1 MKNNVKKKIAGLID
15 HTLLR
20 LGTTDE
26 DHLKICKEAK
36 KYGFRTVCVYPDFV
50 DICVQE
56 LEHTSTEVCTV
67 IDFPKGE
74 GDIERN
80 LADLKMVLDQ
90 GAMEIDMV
98 MNINAFGA
106 KEYEEVV
113 NGIYAVVEAAE
124 GRIVKVILE
133 TCLWNNDQIEI
144 ACEIVKDAKAQF
156 VKTSTGFSKHG
167 ADISHVKIMRKI
179 VGDIFGVKASGGIRS
194 FNDLLSMI
202 QAGANRIGTSSGIN
216 IIKGINAHLNRTRGR
231 INY

>member
-1 MKNNVKKKIAGLID
+1 MENNVKKKIAGLID

-167 ADISHVKIMRKI
+167 ADISHVNIMRKI

-202 QAGANRIGTSSGIN
+202 QAGANRIGTSSGVN
-216 IIKGINAHLNRTRGR
+216 IIEVINAH
-231 INY
+231 

>member
-1 MKNNVKKKIAGLID
+1 MENNVKKKIAGLID

-202 QAGANRIGTSSGIN
+202 QAGANRIGTSSGVN
-216 IIKGINAHLNRTRGR
+216 IIEGINAH
-231 INY
+231 

>member
-1 MKNNVKKKIAGLID
+1 
-15 HTLLR
+15 
-20 LGTTDE
+20 
-26 DHLKICKEAK
+26 
-36 KYGFRTVCVYPDFV
+36 
-50 DICVQE
+50 
-56 LEHTSTEVCTV
+56 
-67 IDFPKGE
+67 
-74 GDIERN
+74 
-80 LADLKMVLDQ
+80 MVLDQ

-216 IIKGINAHLNRTRGR
+216 IIKGINAH
-231 INY
+231 

>member
-1 MKNNVKKKIAGLID
+1 MENNVKKKIAGLID

-20 LGTTDE
+20 LGTTDD

-56 LEHTSTEVCTV
+56 LENTSTEVCTV
-67 IDFPKGE
+67 IDFPKGQ

-216 IIKGINAHLNRTRGR
+216 IIKGINAH
-231 INY
+231 

>member
-1 MKNNVKKKIAGLID
+1 MENNIKKKIAGLID

-20 LGTTDE
+20 LESTDE
-26 DHLKICKEAK
+26 DHFKICKEAK
-36 KYGFRTVCVYPDFV
+36 TYGFRTVCVYPDFV

-67 IDFPKGE
+67 IDFPRGE

-80 LADLKMVLDQ
+80 LDDLKMVLDQ

-98 MNINAFGA
+98 MNINAFRS
-106 KEYEEVV
+106 KEYEEVA

-133 TCLWNNDQIEI
+133 TCFWNNDQIEI

-167 ADISHVKIMRKI
+167 ANISHVKIMRKI
-179 VGDIFGVKASGGIRS
+179 VGDVFGVKASGGIRS
-194 FNDLLSMI
+194 FDDLLSMI
-202 QAGANRIGTSSGIN
+202 QAGASRIGTSSGT
-216 IIKGINAHLNRTRGR
+216 IILQEINAN
-231 INY
+231 

>member
-1 MKNNVKKKIAGLID
+1 MENNIKKKIAGLID

-20 LGTTDE
+20 LESTDE
-26 DHLKICKEAK
+26 DHFKICKEAK
-36 KYGFRTVCVYPDFV
+36 TYGFRTVCVYPDFV

-67 IDFPKGE
+67 IDFPRGE

-80 LADLKMVLDQ
+80 LDDLKMVLDQ

-98 MNINAFGA
+98 MNINAFRS
-106 KEYEEVV
+106 KEYEEVA

-133 TCLWNNDQIEI
+133 TCFWNNDQIEI

-167 ADISHVKIMRKI
+167 ANISHVKIMRKI
-179 VGDIFGVKASGGIRS
+179 VGDVFGVKASGGIRS
-194 FNDLLSMI
+194 FDDLLSMI
-202 QAGANRIGTSSGIN
+202 QAGASRIGTSSGTKILQE
-216 IIKGINAHLNRTRGR
+216 INAN
-231 INY
+231 

>member
-1 MKNNVKKKIAGLID
+1 MENNVKKKIAGLID

-50 DICVQE
+50 NICVQE

-179 VGDIFGVKASGGIRS
+179 VGDVFGVKASGGIRS
-194 FNDLLSMI
+194 FNDSLSMI
-202 QAGANRIGTSSGIN
+202 QAGANRIGTSSGVN
-216 IIKGINAHLNRTRGR
+216 IIEGINAH
-231 INY
+231 

>member
-1 MKNNVKKKIAGLID
+1 MENNVKKKIAGLID

-36 KYGFRTVCVYPDFV
+36 KYGFRTVCVYPNFV

-98 MNINAFGA
+98 MNINAFRS
-106 KEYEEVV
+106 KEYEEVA
-113 NGIYAVVEAAE
+113 NAIYAVVESAE

-133 TCLWNNDQIEI
+133 TCLWNNDQIDI
-144 ACEIVKDAKAQF
+144 ACEIVKNAKAQF

-179 VGDIFGVKASGGIRS
+179 VGDVFGVKASGGIQS

-216 IIKGINAHLNRTRGR
+216 IIKGINAH
-231 INY
+231 

>member
-1 MKNNVKKKIAGLID
+1 MENNVKKKIAGLID

-26 DHLKICKEAK
+26 DHLKICKEAI

-56 LEHTSTEVCTV
+56 LEYTSTEVCTV

-216 IIKGINAHLNRTRGR
+216 IIEGINAH
-231 INY
+231 

>member
-1 MKNNVKKKIAGLID
+1 MENNVKKKIAGLID

-26 DHLKICKEAK
+26 DHLKICKDAK

-202 QAGANRIGTSSGIN
+202 QAGANRIGTSSGVN
-216 IIKGINAHLNRTRGR
+216 IIEGINAH
-231 INY
+231 

>member
-1 MKNNVKKKIAGLID
+1 MENNVKKKIAGLID

-20 LGTTDE
+20 LGSTDE

-216 IIKGINAHLNRTRGR
+216 IIKGINAH
-231 INY
+231 

>member
-1 MKNNVKKKIAGLID
+1 MENNVKKKIAGLID

-202 QAGANRIGTSSGIN
+202 QAGANRIGTSSGVN
-216 IIKGINAHLNRTRGR
+216 IIKGINAH
-231 INY
+231 

>member
-1 MKNNVKKKIAGLID
+1 MENNVKKKIAGLID

-20 LGTTDE
+20 LGSTDE
-26 DHLKICKEAK
+26 DHLKICKEAR

-216 IIKGINAHLNRTRGR
+216 IIKGINAH
-231 INY
+231 

>member
-1 MKNNVKKKIAGLID
+1 MENNVKKKIAGLID

-124 GRIVKVILE
+124 GRIVKVILD
-133 TCLWNNDQIEI
+133 TSLWNNDQIEI
-144 ACEIVKDAKAQF
+144 ASEIVKDAKAKL

-216 IIKGINAHLNRTRGR
+216 IIKGINAH
-231 INY
+231 

>member
-1 MKNNVKKKIAGLID
+1 MGNNVKKKIAGLID

-20 LGTTDE
+20 LGTTDD

-216 IIKGINAHLNRTRGR
+216 IIKGINAH
-231 INY
+231 

>member
-1 MKNNVKKKIAGLID
+1 MENNVKKKIAGLID

-20 LGTTDE
+20 PGTTDE
-26 DHLKICKEAK
+26 DHLKICKDAK

-179 VGDIFGVKASGGIRS
+179 VGDVFGVKASGGIRS

-216 IIKGINAHLNRTRGR
+216 IIKGINAH
-231 INY
+231 

>member
-1 MKNNVKKKIAGLID
+1 MENNVKKKIAGLID

-36 KYGFRTVCVYPDFV
+36 KYGFRTVCVYPNFV

-113 NGIYAVVEAAE
+113 NGIYAVVEAAQ

-202 QAGANRIGTSSGIN
+202 QAGANRIGTSSGVN
-216 IIKGINAHLNRTRGR
+216 IIEGINAH
-231 INY
+231 

>member
-1 MKNNVKKKIAGLID
+1 MENNVKKKIAGLID

-20 LGTTDE
+20 LGTTDD

-202 QAGANRIGTSSGIN
+202 QAGANRIGTSSGVN
-216 IIKGINAHLNRTRGR
+216 IIEGINAN
-231 INY
+231 

>member
-1 MKNNVKKKIAGLID
+1 MGNNIKKKIAGLID

-20 LGTTDE
+20 LESTDE
-26 DHLKICKEAK
+26 DHFKICKEAK
-36 KYGFRTVCVYPDFV
+36 IYGFRTVCVYPDFV

-67 IDFPKGE
+67 IDFPKGQ

-80 LADLKMVLDQ
+80 LDDLKMVLDQ

-98 MNINAFGA
+98 MNINAFRS
-106 KEYEEVV
+106 KEYEEVA

-133 TCLWNNDQIEI
+133 TCFWNNDQIEI

-167 ADISHVKIMRKI
+167 ANISHVKIMRKI
-179 VGDIFGVKASGGIRS
+179 VGDVFGVKASGGIQS
-194 FNDLLSMI
+194 FDDLLRMI
-202 QAGANRIGTSSGIN
+202 QAGANRIGTSSGTK
-216 IIKGINAHLNRTRGR
+216 IIKEINAD
-231 INY
+231 

>member
-1 MKNNVKKKIAGLID
+1 MENNVKKKIAGLID

-80 LADLKMVLDQ
+80 LTDLKMVLDQ

-144 ACEIVKDAKAQF
+144 ACEIVKNAKAQF

-216 IIKGINAHLNRTRGR
+216 IIKGINAH
-231 INY
+231 

>member
-202 QAGANRIGTSSGIN
+202 KAGANRIGTSSGIN
-216 IIKGINAHLNRTRGR
+216 IIKGINAH
-231 INY
+231 

>member
-1 MKNNVKKKIAGLID
+1 MENNVKKKIAGLID

-26 DHLKICKEAK
+26 DHLKICKDAK

-167 ADISHVKIMRKI
+167 SDISHVKIMRKI

-216 IIKGINAHLNRTRGR
+216 IIKGINAH
-231 INY
+231 

>member
-1 MKNNVKKKIAGLID
+1 MENNVKKKIAGLID

-20 LGTTDE
+20 LGTTDD

-98 MNINAFGA
+98 MNINAFRS
-106 KEYEEVV
+106 KEYEEVA
-113 NGIYAVVEAAE
+113 NGIYAVVESAE

-216 IIKGINAHLNRTRGR
+216 IIKGINAH
-231 INY
+231 

>member
-1 MKNNVKKKIAGLID
+1 MENNVKKKIAGLID

-167 ADISHVKIMRKI
+167 ADISHVKIIRKI
-179 VGDIFGVKASGGIRS
+179 VGDVFGVKASGGIRS

-216 IIKGINAHLNRTRGR
+216 IIKGINAH
-231 INY
+231 

>member
-1 MKNNVKKKIAGLID
+1 MENNVKKKIAGLID

-26 DHLKICKEAK
+26 DHLKICKDAK

-113 NGIYAVVEAAE
+113 NGIYAVVESAE
-124 GRIVKVILE
+124 GRVVKVILE

-144 ACEIVKDAKAQF
+144 ACEIVKNAKAQF

-216 IIKGINAHLNRTRGR
+216 IIKGINAH
-231 INY
+231 

>member
-1 MKNNVKKKIAGLID
+1 MENNVKKKIAGLID

-98 MNINAFGA
+98 MNINAFRS
-106 KEYEEVV
+106 KEYEEVA
-113 NGIYAVVEAAE
+113 NGIYAVVESAE

-202 QAGANRIGTSSGIN
+202 QAGENRIGTSSGIN
-216 IIKGINAHLNRTRGR
+216 IIKGINAH
-231 INY
+231 

>member
-1 MKNNVKKKIAGLID
+1 MENNVKKKIAGLID

-26 DHLKICKEAK
+26 DHLKICKDAK

-194 FNDLLSMI
+194 FNDSLSMI
-202 QAGANRIGTSSGIN
+202 QAGANRIGTSSGVN
-216 IIKGINAHLNRTRGR
+216 IIEGINAH
-231 INY
+231 

>member
-1 MKNNVKKKIAGLID
+1 MGNNVKKKIAGLID

-20 LGTTDE
+20 IGTTDE

-216 IIKGINAHLNRTRGR
+216 IIKGINAH
-231 INY
+231 

>member
-1 MKNNVKKKIAGLID
+1 MENNVKKKIAGLID

-50 DICVQE
+50 NICVQE

-202 QAGANRIGTSSGIN
+202 QAGANRIGTSSGVN
-216 IIKGINAHLNRTRGR
+216 IIEGINAH
-231 INY
+231 

>member
-56 LEHTSTEVCTV
+56 LENTSTEVCTV
-67 IDFPKGE
+67 IDFPKGQ

-90 GAMEIDMV
+90 GAMEIDIV
-98 MNINAFGA
+98 MNINAFRS
-106 KEYEEVV
+106 KEYEEVA
-113 NGIYAVVEAAE
+113 NGIYAVVESAE

-216 IIKGINAHLNRTRGR
+216 IIKGINAH
-231 INY
+231 

>member
-1 MKNNVKKKIAGLID
+1 MENNVKKKIAGLID

-216 IIKGINAHLNRTRGR
+216 IIKGIDAH
-231 INY
+231 

>member
-1 MKNNVKKKIAGLID
+1 MENNVKKKIAGLID

-216 IIKGINAHLNRTRGR
+216 IIKGINAH
-231 INY
+231 

>member
-1 MKNNVKKKIAGLID
+1 MENNVKKKIAGLID

-216 IIKGINAHLNRTRGR
+216 IIEGINAH
-231 INY
+231 

>member
-26 DHLKICKEAK
+26 DHLKICKDAK

-113 NGIYAVVEAAE
+113 NGIYAVVESAE

-144 ACEIVKDAKAQF
+144 ACEIVKNAKAQF

-216 IIKGINAHLNRTRGR
+216 IIKGINAH
-231 INY
+231 

>member
-1 MKNNVKKKIAGLID
+1 MGNNVKKKIAGLID

-20 LGTTDE
+20 PGTTDE

-36 KYGFRTVCVYPDFV
+36 TYGFRTVCVYPDFV

-98 MNINAFGA
+98 MNITAFRS
-106 KEYEEVV
+106 KEYEEVA
-113 NGIYAVVEAAE
+113 NGIYAIVEAAE

-202 QAGANRIGTSSGIN
+202 QAGANRIGTSSGVN
-216 IIKGINAHLNRTRGR
+216 IIEGINAH
-231 INY
+231 

>member
-1 MKNNVKKKIAGLID
+1 MENNVKKKIAGLID
-15 HTLLR
+15 NTLLR
-20 LGTTDE
+20 LGSTDE

-216 IIKGINAHLNRTRGR
+216 IIKGINAH
-231 INY
+231 

>member
-1 MKNNVKKKIAGLID
+1 MENNVKKKIAGLID

-26 DHLKICKEAK
+26 DHLKICKDAK

-216 IIKGINAHLNRTRGR
+216 IIKGINAH
-231 INY
+231 

>member
-36 KYGFRTVCVYPDFV
+36 KYGFRTVCVYPNFV

-98 MNINAFGA
+98 MNINAFRS
-106 KEYEEVV
+106 KEYEEVA
-113 NGIYAVVEAAE
+113 NGIYAVVESAE

-144 ACEIVKDAKAQF
+144 ACEIVKNAKAQF

-216 IIKGINAHLNRTRGR
+216 IIKGINAH
-231 INY
+231 

>member
-1 MKNNVKKKIAGLID
+1 MENNVKKKIAGLID

-20 LGTTDE
+20 LGTTDD

-216 IIKGINAHLNRTRGR
+216 IIKGINAH
-231 INY
+231 

>member
-1 MKNNVKKKIAGLID
+1 MENNVKKKIAGLID

-167 ADISHVKIMRKI
+167 AYISHVKIMRKI

-216 IIKGINAHLNRTRGR
+216 IIKGINAH
-231 INY
+231 